1 MLKLRKALLASILFL
16 IFISTLILFVNALE
30 WKNESLIL
38 ALLRKT
44 SEAFYAEV
52 EKGAASTE
60 AKANPVYRA
69 VISISIL
76 ICVARFLS
84 GIFVKL
90 KLPEVLGELF
100 AGIILSPYAIGGLKI
115 AGIQLVDLNEYVL
128 AFAEIGAILLLFIA
142 GLEVGF
148 AQFKATGF
156 EAAIIGSLDVIT
168 SFFLGFYV
176 MLFLGYSWNSS
187 LTIGAVL
194 TATSIAITM
203 KTLEEIGKLTSREGT
218 LMINSAVIDDVLGLI
233 VLTIVLSIISSG
245 IIPSPL
251 NLVLILLKAVLFW
264 FLLTMAIVFLA
275 PRFISIAAR
284 WEAKGTVEAVSTAI
298 CFGSAIGAASIGLSP
313 IVGSYAAGMA
323 LAESH
328 IITRIKEYIEKLAMV
343 FSPIFFA
350 VIGAQFNIK
359 ALTMNTVFITIILL
373 SIAVLSKLIGCGLPA
388 IALLKNSKQGLRIGI
403 GMISRGEVSL
413 IIAGIGITSGL
424 ITQELY
430 AAIITTVILTTIIVP
445 IALKGT
451 CQI

>member
-1 MLKLRKALLASILFL
+1 
-16 IFISTLILFVNALE
+16 
-30 WKNESLIL
+30 
-38 ALLRKT
+38 
-44 SEAFYAEV
+44 
-52 EKGAASTE
+52 
-60 AKANPVYRA
+60 
-69 VISISIL
+69 
-76 ICVARFLS
+76 
-84 GIFVKL
+84 
-90 KLPEVLGELF
+90 
-100 AGIILSPYAIGGLKI
+100 
-115 AGIQLVDLNEYVL
+115 
-128 AFAEIGAILLLFIA
+128 
-142 GLEVGF
+142 
-148 AQFKATGF
+148 
-156 EAAIIGSLDVIT
+156 
-168 SFFLGFYV
+168 
-176 MLFLGYSWNSS
+176 
-187 LTIGAVL
+187 
-194 TATSIAITM
+194 
-203 KTLEEIGKLTSREGT
+203 
-218 LMINSAVIDDVLGLI
+218 MINSAVIDDVLGLI

-451 CQI
+451 YSQI